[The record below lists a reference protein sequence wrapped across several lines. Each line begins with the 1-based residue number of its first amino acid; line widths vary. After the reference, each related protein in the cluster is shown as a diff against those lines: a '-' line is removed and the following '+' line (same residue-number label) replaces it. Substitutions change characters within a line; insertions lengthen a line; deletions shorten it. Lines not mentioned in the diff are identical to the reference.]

1 MPSVNQFFGVL
12 TSKLAPSAWIQKR
25 GSIDRAI
32 RSSSMFG
39 PQINTQ
45 SFQSF
50 QHSQNPILHNQLKN
64 MDK

>member
-1 MPSVNQFFGVL
+1 MPSVGQYFNVL
-12 TSKLAPSAWIQKR
+12 TQKLAPSVWIQKR
-25 GSIDRAI
+25 GSIDRRI

>member
-1 MPSVNQFFGVL
+1 MPSVTQYLNVL
-12 TSKLAPSAWIQKR
+12 GQKIAPSAWIQRR
-25 GSIDRAI
+25 GSVNQAI